1 MAVRHA
7 VGHLLGGGHPQGATP
22 WLWHSQL
29 VPLRALLRLERMKLR
44 LRLRLRLM
52 LVLMLRLSPG
62 R

>member
-7 VGHLLGGGHPQGATP
+7 IGHLLGGGHPPRATP
-22 WLWHSQL
+22 WLWHGQL

-44 LRLRLRLM
+44 LRLRLM
-52 LVLMLRLSPG
+52 LVLMLRFSPG

>member
-1 MAVRHA
+1 
-7 VGHLLGGGHPQGATP
+7 
-22 WLWHSQL
+22 
-29 VPLRALLRLERMKLR
+29 VPLQALQRLERMK